1 MNEENKLLTIKEA
14 AEALRLTPR
23 TIQNYIT
30 AGKLEAVKIG
40 NRWRIRADEVRRI
53 AENGI

>member
-30 AGKLEAVKIG
+30 AGKLPAVKIG
-40 NRWRIRADEVRRI
+40 NRWRISADEVRRI